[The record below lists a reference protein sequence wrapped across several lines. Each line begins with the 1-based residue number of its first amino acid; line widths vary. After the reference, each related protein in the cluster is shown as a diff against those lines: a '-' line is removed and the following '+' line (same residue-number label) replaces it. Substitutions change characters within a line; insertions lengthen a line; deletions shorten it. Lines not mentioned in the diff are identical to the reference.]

1 MRKLILRALQQ
12 ERYVS
17 GEQLGRRLNISRTAV
32 WKHVNELRKKG
43 YKITSSPRL
52 GYSFVKSTD
61 RLLPEEISL
70 GLNTHLIGKHIL
82 YREEVTS
89 TQNVA
94 GELAQQGVEEGTV
107 VIAERQT
114 EGRGRKGRGWAS
126 PANEGIY
133 LSIILRPNLRPIQVL
148 QIPLIAGVAISRAI
162 KRLTTLQPRIKWP
175 NDIIIGGKKV
185 GGILIETDR
194 NREGERCAV
203 VGFGLNLTH
212 APDDT
217 VYSATSLRSA
227 GSGDIAA
234 TALLSPLCRGFDG
247 WYRRWAAE
255 GFGPVREAWLDRAAG
270 IGTEIE
276 ARLPAETLSGVFR
289 GIDQTGA
296 LVLARDDGVERLIPA
311 ADVFLPVA

>member
-1 MRKLILRALQQ
+1 MPADYRLFAFDEIDSTNDEALRRLRAGGQHGD
-12 ERYVS
+12 V
-17 GEQLGRRLNISRTAV
+17 V
-32 WKHVNELRKKG
+32 W
-43 YKITSSPRL
+43 
-52 GYSFVKSTD
+52 
-61 RLLPEEISL
+61 
-70 GLNTHLIGKHIL
+70 
-82 YREEVTS
+82 
-89 TQNVA
+89 
-94 GELAQQGVEEGTV
+94 
-107 VIAERQT
+107 AERQT
-114 EGRGRKGRGWAS
+114 AGRGRRGRAWIS
-126 PANEGIY
+126 PAGN
-133 LSIILRPNLRPIQVL
+133 LHVSIVTRLPSERDSG
-148 QIPLIAGVAISRAI
+148 QIAFVAALGLGAAI
-162 KRLTTLQPRIKWP
+162 DEVAPDLKDMRYKWP
-175 NDIIIGGKKV
+175 NDVLLGGKKV